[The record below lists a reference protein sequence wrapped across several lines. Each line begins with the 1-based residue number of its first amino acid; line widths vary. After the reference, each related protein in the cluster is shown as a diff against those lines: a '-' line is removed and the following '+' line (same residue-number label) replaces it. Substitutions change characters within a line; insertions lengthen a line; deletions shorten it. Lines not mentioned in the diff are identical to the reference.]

1 MDKNNENIL
10 VRLPKQL
17 KKEFRI
23 ICIQENTNMSD
34 TIRQL
39 VEDYVYKK
47 R

>member
-10 VRLPKQL
+10 VRLPQQL

-39 VEDYVYKK
+39 VEDYVHKK